1 MKAADFIFQN
11 TAFKKTVGS
20 TKAVELFESGLTLG
34 EVFYEPL
41 VWADRD
47 LNFWSLDKLFAE
59 YKNFEAFLARKS
71 KYVKDLESRQE
82 TPEGSVDAINK
93 AACAKTLEDAFRPF
107 KRKKK
112 TKATLAREAGLQVF
126 ALEVKTK
133 ALKGEAFEAGIE
145 SEAKKYIQPSLG
157 FITFETVL
165 KGVLDILVEQGL
177 ENQDLRL
184 KLLDAILKNATVTV
198 KAGDKYTDGGRY
210 SNILKANSQKCSY
223 YLNPKNYDKFPQI
236 KKAWEDGHLKV
247 TLDFDTTEI
256 ISLFEKDFV
265 ADGQGDLADLLKQ
278 ASKKAFE
285 IHSLPSVT
293 TEVFDQF
300 YAVSEDVYLS
310 KLKSD
315 YMSLL
320 MTPHY
325 GSKPVLSIHERDGAV
340 ASLVFVTHQGE
351 FVSSTT
357 IDFSKEDVVDNLK
370 SLIDSITKNVELGC
384 IAISLGPSARK
395 FEKWIAK
402 ALKELNKNESVEV
415 VMADPRGLS
424 QYINQPEAKFGF
436 EDKIDNSSL
445 SGYLLAKRVQN
456 PLYEYG
462 AHRPSHLL
470 EVPNFISKE
479 KVDEAL
485 STVLTYIACSS
496 GVENRHLN
504 TGVLKNLGWFK
515 ERTKTQEENKEDT
528 SFDQFCSSLVKID
541 LKEKKSLE
549 SLMTADEYKR
559 LAKFFKCPNA
569 LNLLDQARIA
579 PSDFSKIK
587 DICKDK
593 EISLLKGP
601 LPEIYKAMDD
611 TWYKLLGEELTAYL
625 KIELAT
631 PFKFNHKAYKVF
643 SFSKGVESVE
653 DVKEDNLYWGV
664 VTKFSPFGAFIDI
677 GVGTEGLVHLSE
689 LSNDFL
695 SDARKVLKLGQWVL
709 IKALKV
715 DVKGKKLSFSKTKA
729 ERTSATSDRKGSGK
743 SFRPRGE
750 NGGDRKFSKKS
761 DRNGDDKREG
771 SSRDDKRGDKRD
783 FKKGD
788 RKGARKGPRTERS
801 FEGGGSTR
809 KPRTPFNNPFA
820 ALGDIKEK

>member
-11 TAFKKTVGS
+11 PSFKNTSGS
-20 TKAVELFESGLTLG
+20 TKAVELFEAGRTVG
-34 EVFYEPL
+34 EVFYEPT

-59 YKNFEAFLARKS
+59 YRNFEAFELRKI
-71 KYVKDLESRQE
+71 KYIKDLESRQE
-82 TPEGSVDAINK
+82 TPEGSVASVNAASNSK
-93 AACAKTLEDAFRPF
+93 ALDDAFRPF

-126 ALEVKTK
+126 ATEVKNK
-133 ALKGEAFEAGIE
+133 ALKGESFESGIE

-157 FITFETVL
+157 FITYETVL

-177 ENQDLRL
+177 ENQDLRV
-184 KLLDAILKNATVTV
+184 KLLDAILKNATVNV

-247 TLDFDTTEI
+247 TLDFDTSEI
-256 ISLFEKDFV
+256 TALFEKDFV

-285 IHSLPSVT
+285 IHLLPSVT

-320 MTPHY
+320 MTPQY

-384 IAISLGPSARK
+384 IAISLGESARK

-402 ALKELNKNESVEV
+402 ALSELNKKETVEV

-424 QYINQPEAKFGF
+424 QFINQPEAKFGF

-485 STVLTYIACSS
+485 STVLTYVACSS
-496 GVENRHLN
+496 GVENKHLN

-515 ERTKTQEENKEDT
+515 ERLEKADDKDEQESFEN
-528 SFDQFCSSLVKID
+528 FCASLVKAD

-549 SLMTADEYKR
+549 PLMSSDEYKR
-559 LAKFFKCPNA
+559 VAKFFKCPNA
-569 LNLLDQARIA
+569 LNLLDQARISPA
-579 PSDFSKIK
+579 DFSKIK
-587 DICKDK
+587 DVCKGK
-593 EISLLKGP
+593 GVSLIKGP
-601 LPEIYKAMDD
+601 IPEAYKVIDSS
-611 TWYKLLGEELTAYL
+611 WEKLLGEDLTAYL
-625 KIELAT
+625 KVELSN
-631 PFKFNHKAYKVF
+631 PFKFNHKPYKVF
-643 SFSKGVESVE
+643 SFSKGVESIE

-677 GVGTEGLVHLSE
+677 GVGHEGLVHLSE

-709 IKALKV
+709 IKAIKV

-729 ERTSATSDRKGSGK
+729 EKTAANKKSNGK
-743 SFRPRGE
+743 AFRPRNE
-750 NGGDRKFSKKS
+750 NSDRKFSKKS
-761 DRNGDDKREG
+761 DYKKDD
-771 SSRDDKRGDKRD
+771 
-783 FKKGD
+783 KKGD
-788 RKGARKGPRTERS
+788 RKGGRKGPRTERS
-801 FEGGGSTR
+801 FQGGGSTR

-820 ALGDIKEK
+820 ALGEIKEK